1 MRSGKGVALSSL
13 RHVTADDR
21 EGNDRG
27 RAELIATFPASEQAP
42 QDASESHTRQLGLRN
57 RRQKVRHFSKVIG
70 AVEPVSGPIDV
81 STLPGAKWSIDV
93 FNSKQYGPRP

>member
-21 EGNDRG
+21 EANDRG
-27 RAELIATFPASEQAP
+27 RGELIATFPAYEQAP
-42 QDASESHTRQLGLRN
+42 QSESESHTRQHGPCN
-57 RRQKVRHFSKVIG
+57 RRQEVRFFSKVIG
-70 AVEPVSGPIDV
+70 SVEPVSGPIDV